1 MPPDPKDTTK
11 PLDSTPTP
19 QTEPPAKGQSAPPRN
34 DKQATNKPAD
44 TLDPAPDS
52 ASLLEE
58 LLADARRVA
67 AYGQRTGRL
76 ADSNLFYA
84 LAATEAKAG
93 TVQWDDPAVISLQTA
108 LNRAVASIYPT
119 TIADL
124 RDDSWE
130 PFSRRSVSSAG
141 QFAFV
146 IFSLILMG
154 FAAYWTVQYNQGTEI
169 IRGVQQL
176 QKEDPRAAI
185 GAIVRQLLRA
195 KAEARAVGTV
205 AVILPDE
212 PYFGLIDRLHSYD
225 ARFQFYAPQMQS
237 FLRNNLLLHDRL
249 GEAWTGAANYLN
261 QLSVVGP
268 ASAAASDQAAAIP
281 STPEYYPEYKAC
293 GIQDGAQPVLAGL
306 KPYVASSDAGKM
318 LTDYVKAAIDVLCVE
333 GIRFMPFLLPD
344 YDRFLQDMQQWS
356 NALGLW
362 YLPALYGA
370 LGATLFYMRRILDP
384 TVPDPPLTRILHRLA
399 LGAFAGVII
408 TWFWAPN
415 RELAEGFTSIGLT
428 LFTVAFLIGF
438 CVDVLFALLDR
449 LVTVLMDI
457 AKGGPRPS
465 GPVTVPAVVLNTSTP
480 SDRPTNPG
488 KSGNSPVKD
497 KAAPVVE
504 DKKHGTD

>member
-1 MPPDPKDTTK
+1 MPPDPKDAVKPKDGAADQQAKPSPDVQQAAPEVPDPTATK
-11 PLDSTPTP
+11 PTSSGV
-19 QTEPPAKGQSAPPRN
+19 PA
-34 DKQATNKPAD
+34 
-44 TLDPAPDS
+44 LDS
-52 ASLLEE
+52 ASLLRE
-58 LLADARRVA
+58 LLDDARRVA

-76 ADSNLFYA
+76 TDSNLFYA
-84 LAATEAKAG
+84 LAATEAKG
-93 TVQWDDPAVISLQTA
+93 GQIQWDDPAVISLQTA
-108 LNRAVASIYPT
+108 LNRAIASIYPT
-119 TIADL
+119 NIADL
-124 RDDSWE
+124 RDDSWK
-130 PFSRRSVSSAG
+130 PFARRSVTSAG

-154 FAAYWTVQYNQGTEI
+154 VAAYWTVQYNQGTEI

-176 QKEDPRAAI
+176 QKEEPRAAI
-185 GAIVRQLLRA
+185 GSIVRQLLRT
-195 KAEARAVGTV
+195 KAAAQAGGGTV
-205 AVILPDE
+205 VILPDE

-225 ARFQFYAPQMQS
+225 ARFQFSAPQMQT
-237 FLRNNLLLHDRL
+237 FLRNNLLFHDRL
-249 GEAWTGAANYLN
+249 GEAWT
-261 QLSVVGP
+261 
-268 ASAAASDQAAAIP
+268 AAATYVAQLPWIGQATAATETQP
-281 STPEYYPEYKAC
+281 LPAATPPDRYPEYKAC
-293 GIQDGAQPVLAGL
+293 GIQEGAQPILAGI
-306 KPYVASSDAGKM
+306 KPYVAISDVGKV
-318 LTDYVKAAIDVLCVE
+318 LADYVKATIDVLCVE
-333 GIRFMPFLLPD
+333 GVRFMPFLLPD

-384 TVPDPPLTRILHRLA
+384 TVPDPPLARILHRLA

-465 GPVTVPAVVLNTSTP
+465 GPVTVPAVVLNTTQPANTS
-480 SDRPTNPG
+480 
-488 KSGNSPVKD
+488 KQPVKGEAKD
-497 KAAPVVE
+497 ATGKPVVTE
-504 DKKHGTD
+504 LVQKDATS